1 MFKLMEKIII
11 LLLLSDSDLNAL
23 TETDIYAL
31 VSFNK
36 MDHSYRWEVNFYLT
50 FSAEIPAQF
59 PTNKF

>member
-36 MDHSYRWEVNFYLT
+36 MDGSYRWEVNFYLT
-50 FSAEIPAQF
+50 FSAKIPPQF